1 LPFNPWAILAMSSH
15 IGAPKKYEKNEITIH
30 FEQKFTMGSY
40 EVEFGFIWM
49 PYEKVKIFL
58 KFQL

>member
-1 LPFNPWAILAMSSH
+1 MSSH